1 MADKY
6 DSDNKSSNH
15 TDDIISSYLGDL
27 LNLNESDQQTAAAHQ
42 DLDLKQKLSEALKSA
57 TIEKQYSLITTQ
69 DLFAL
74 TQSKPML
81 NKPQAFL
88 FLLLSLYFLRRPL
101 TARVRECFLSV
112 SERMLDDYEAA
123 DWQAQIS
130 QSKGVRS
137 EARS

>member
-1 MADKY
+1 MADQH
-6 DSDNKSSNH
+6 DSNSGGNQ

-27 LNLNESDQQTAAAHQ
+27 LGSSEPVEESSSRQSAAS
-42 DLDLKQKLSEALKSA
+42 LKQQLVDALNSA
-57 TIEKQYSLITTQ
+57 TIEKRYSLISTQ
-69 DLFAL
+69 DLYAL

-81 NKPQAFL
+81 NKSQAFL
-88 FLLLSLYFLRRPL
+88 FLLFSLYFLRRPL
-101 TARVRECFLSV
+101 PNRVRKAFLDV

-130 QSKGVRS
+130 HPKGVRS